1 MQLRERS
8 LPINNATLMTL
19 MQELGDECSRVLE
32 LMHQLQVSN
41 LQDDQKAEI
50 LAEILASVIH
60 LHTHC
65 DEDLQGA
72 ISDELDS
79 LPE

>member
-8 LPINNATLMTL
+8 LPIDNLTLTTL
-19 MQELGDECSRVLE
+19 LAELGDECSRVLE

-41 LQDDQKAEI
+41 LQNDQKADI
-50 LAEILASVIH
+50 LAEILASAIH
-60 LHTHC
+60 LNTHC
-65 DEDLQGA
+65 DEDLQAA
-72 ISDELDS
+72 IADELDK

>member
-8 LPINNATLMTL
+8 LPINNATLKTL

-41 LQDDQKAEI
+41 LQDDQKADI
-50 LAEILASVIH
+50 LAEILTSVIH
-60 LHTHC
+60 LNTHC

>member
-8 LPINNATLMTL
+8 LPINNDTLNTL

-41 LQDDQKAEI
+41 LQDEQKADI
-50 LAEILASVIH
+50 FAEILASVIH

-65 DEDLQGA
+65 DEDLQEA

>member
-8 LPINNATLMTL
+8 LPINNDTLNTL

-41 LQDDQKAEI
+41 LQDEQKADI

-65 DEDLQGA
+65 DEDLQEA
-72 ISDELDS
+72 ISDELDN